1 MMYRLLKSAVVFFVV
16 LTVLSPSILCAHTAK
31 LAIVIDDLG
40 YQPQEDAAILAL
52 PKEISVAIIP
62 SAPYASQ
69 INQQAK
75 AQARD
80 ILIHMPM
87 QPMSNQ
93 RIEAGGLYLGLSQQE
108 VSRRVQQ
115 ARNAVPDAIGMN
127 NHMGSAATSDST
139 LMTYLMRELR
149 QQQLF
154 FLDSRTIGSSIAGKI
169 AKEQGVIALTRHIF
183 LDDSNHYE
191 DVYGQFQKSIRYA
204 RKHGTAIVIGHPRRN
219 TIAVLQAGLRSLPS
233 DIQLVGMGGL
243 WRNAKAESTQWIIVL
258 FNHIPAPTSAAP
270 FENVPLLRGV
280 PQ

>member
-69 INQQAK
+69 INRQAK

-93 RIEAGGLYLGLSQQE
+93 RMEAGGLYLGLSQQE

-243 WRNAKAESTQWIIVL
+243 WRNAKAELTQWIIVL

-270 FENVPLLRGV
+270 FENVTLLRGV
-280 PQ
+280 PK